1 MSRSR
6 DAGQAALV
14 VVVATLVLM
23 AAVVLGAASLG
34 RTTTDR
40 ARART
45 AADAAALAALEGG
58 RAAAVELAVANGA
71 ELVSWARG
79 PGPHDVT
86 VVVAVGDVRATARAS
101 NAP

>member
-1 MSRSR
+1 MGRSR
-6 DAGQAALV
+6 ETGQAAIV

-23 AAVVLGAASLG
+23 AAVVVGAASLG
-34 RTTTDR
+34 RTTSDR

-45 AADAAALAALEGG
+45 AADAAALAALDGG
-58 RAAAVELAVANGA
+58 RPAAVELAAANGA
-71 ELVSWARG
+71 ELVSWTPG
-79 PGPHDVT
+79 PGPHEVT